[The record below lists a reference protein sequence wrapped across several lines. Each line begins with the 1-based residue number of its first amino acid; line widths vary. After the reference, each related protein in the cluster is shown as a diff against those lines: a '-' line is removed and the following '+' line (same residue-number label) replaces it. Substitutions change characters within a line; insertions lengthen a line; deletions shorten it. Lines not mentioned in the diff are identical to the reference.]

1 MSGREEV
8 LAKTNLPWARG
19 DSAQKRT
26 KANKGGGGGVKTR
39 ESWANV
45 LFECPK
51 QNKNKIPETNHKRKT
66 GINQVSSFYL

>member
-19 DSAQKRT
+19 DSAQKWT
-26 KANKGGGGGVKTR
+26 KGGGGGVKTR